1 MVTDLGNHFI
11 ELNEWGDK
19 VALVIHSGSR
29 HLGKQIADYYQNR
42 AYDELMEKFQER
54 KQLIE
59 KLKQEGREEEIE
71 ALEKSLPKESI
82 AKDLA
87 YLEGDAFREYLH
99 DMKIAQYFALVNRKA
114 MIQTIAEHMGWRII
128 DHFTTIHNYID
139 MEHMI
144 LRKGA
149 ISAQKDERVIIPMN
163 MRDGSIIA
171 IGKGNPDW
179 NYSAPH
185 GAGRLMSRRQ
195 AKKKLSM
202 KEFKKEMKH
211 VWSTSVIPGTL
222 DESPMAYKPMH
233 EILKHI
239 KDTVTI
245 ERMIRPL
252 YNFKAP

>member
-1 MVTDLGNHFI
+1 MGNHFI

-29 HLGKQIADYYQNR
+29 HLGKQIAEHYQNQ
-42 AYDELMEKFQER
+42 AYDELLEKWRETER
-54 KQLIE
+54 QME
-59 KLKQEGREEEIE
+59 KLKKEGREKEIQD
-71 ALEKSLPKESI
+71 LKESLETSRVT
-82 AKDLA
+82 KDLA
-87 YLEGDAFREYLH
+87 YLEGDSFQAYLN

-114 MIQTIAEHMGWRII
+114 MIQEITDRMGWKVI
-128 DHFTTIHNYID
+128 DSFTTIHNYID
-139 MEHMI
+139 LDHMI

-195 AKKKLSM
+195 AKTKLSM

-211 VWSTSVIPGTL
+211 VWSTSVVPGTL
-222 DESPMAYKPMH
+222 DESPMAYKPME
-233 EILKHI
+233 EIIARI

-245 ERMIRPL
+245 ERIISPL
-252 YNFKAP
+252 YNFKAH

>member
-1 MVTDLGNHFI
+1 MGNHFI

-42 AYDELMEKFQER
+42 AYDELMEKYQKQ
-54 KQLIE
+54 KQLLE
-59 KLKQEGREEEIE
+59 KLKKEGRVEDTQSLQEE
-71 ALEKSLPKESI
+71 LPKEGI

-87 YLEGDAFREYLH
+87 YLEGDAFKEYLH

-114 MIQTIAEHMGWRII
+114 MIQVIVEQMGWRVI
-128 DHFTTIHNYID
+128 DSFTTIHNYID

-149 ISAQKDERVIIPMN
+149 ISAQIDERVIIPMN

-202 KEFKKEMKH
+202 KEFKKEMSS
-211 VWSTSVIPGTL
+211 VWSTSVVPGTL
-222 DESPMAYKPMH
+222 DESPMAYKPME
-233 EILKHI
+233 EILAQI

-245 ERMIRPL
+245 ERIIQPL
-252 YNFKAP
+252 YNFKAH

>member
-1 MVTDLGNHFI
+1 MGNHFI
-11 ELNEWGDK
+11 ELNEWSENQ

-29 HLGKQIADYYQNR
+29 HLGKQIAEYYQNR
-42 AYDELMEKFQER
+42 AYDELMEKWHEQQQE
-54 KQLIE
+54 IE
-59 KLKQEGREEEIE
+59 RLKKEGREEELA
-71 ALEKSLPKESI
+71 ALKESSPKEPVP
-82 AKDLA
+82 KDLA
-87 YLEGDAFREYLH
+87 YLEGDSFREYLH

-114 MIQTIAEHMGWRII
+114 MVQTIVEHMGWKVVDR
-128 DHFTTIHNYID
+128 FTTIHNYID

-185 GAGRLMSRRQ
+185 GAGRLMSRKQ

-202 KEFKKEMKH
+202 KEFKKEMKD
-211 VWSTSVIPGTL
+211 VWSTSVTPSTL
-222 DESPMAYKPMH
+222 DESPMAYKPME
-233 EILKHI
+233 EIIKFI

-245 ERMIRPL
+245 ERVIKPL
-252 YNFKAP
+252 YNFKAS